1 MHARR
6 YKTGFTLIELLVVI
20 AIIAILAAILFPV
33 FAQARAKARQTSCLS
48 NLNQIGLATGM
59 YVQDYD
65 ETFYPHRENA
75 GNESN
80 PFIQVLNDPA
90 PGIKV
95 TGNARNRVFW
105 ISLLQPY
112 VKNYDLFK
120 CPSNGSQN
128 SSWWGYNSSGG
139 PLAFAPSAA
148 INGQGYGGQNSY
160 GHNDFWLSPATQT
173 VNGVNVTTSLPTLAT
188 VSRPSSTL
196 IVSDATFYGIGPDVT
211 NMTGKLVNAMDSNGN
226 QTSSSNNADVA
237 TVTASGN
244 WYVGYWMNIGNAEWS
259 WSGGQAN
266 YTTTA
271 LLKGPQRHNN
281 QVNVQFVDGHTKS
294 INYDQV
300 VGNMCLW
307 VTDGRSWC
315 N

>member
-6 YKTGFTLIELLVVI
+6 LRHGFTLIELLVVI

-33 FAQARAKARQTSCLS
+33 FAQARAKARQASCLS
-48 NLNQIGLATGM
+48 NMNQLGLATGM
-59 YVQDYD
+59 YIQDYD

-75 GNESN
+75 GAESN
-80 PFIQVLNDPA
+80 PFIQVLNDPP
-90 PGIKV
+90 PGTKV

-128 SSWWGYNSSGG
+128 GIWWGYNASGG
-139 PLAFAPSAA
+139 PLTFAPSSA

-160 GHNDFWLSPATQT
+160 GHNDFWLSPAQAVTGGTST
-173 VNGVNVTTSLPTLAT
+173 VNPPSLAAVTR
-188 VSRPSSTL
+188 VSGTIL
-196 IVSDATFYGIGPDVT
+196 VTDATFYGVGPDVT
-211 NMTGKLVNAMDSNGN
+211 NMSGKLINAIDANGN
-226 QTSSSNNADVA
+226 QTSSGTNADVN
-237 TVTASGN
+237 TVTSTGA
-244 WYVGYWMNIGNAEWS
+244 WYAGYWMNIGNAEWS

-266 YTTTA
+266 YTATA
-271 LLKGPQRHNN
+271 LTKGPARHNN

-294 INYDQV
+294 ITYDRV
-300 VGNMCLW
+300 IGDMCLW